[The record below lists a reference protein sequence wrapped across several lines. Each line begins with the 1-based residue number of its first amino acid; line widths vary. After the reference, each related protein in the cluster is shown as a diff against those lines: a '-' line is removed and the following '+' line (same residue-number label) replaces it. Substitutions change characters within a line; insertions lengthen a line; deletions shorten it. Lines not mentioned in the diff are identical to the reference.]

1 MPHVPFIMPS
11 ACHSTPHCQQMNAGL
26 YILSLLSL
34 TDAGQNEVR
43 ILHLSRDA
51 IIVSIH
57 NVDEEEKETVF
68 VAIIGMYGILKF
80 PLPLSRHVPM
90 PELSF
95 RKSRGVDNI
104 HSPVFVFVFTENLSS
119 IFVRLLVTLPVKRSH
134 IYFEGFGEAMYS
146 GKG

>member
-57 NVDEEEKETVF
+57 NVDESRRHLYSVKQARQKEKKNCM
-68 VAIIGMYGILKF
+68 IKLIYGI
-80 PLPLSRHVPM
+80 
-90 PELSF
+90 
-95 RKSRGVDNI
+95 
-104 HSPVFVFVFTENLSS
+104 
-119 IFVRLLVTLPVKRSH
+119 
-134 IYFEGFGEAMYS
+134 
-146 GKG
+146 